1 MAYTGITTRKT
12 TCAICRVEIPTATEV
27 YFDATK
33 RQGSHIA
40 HVKCWDD
47 LLAKRRADGVKPVKS
62 VKPTIQATEPLDPP
76 F

>member
-12 TCAICRVEIPTATEV
+12 TCAICRVEIPTATLV
-27 YFDATK
+27 YCDPTK

-47 LLAKRRADGVKPVKS
+47 LRASRAGKPQDKPKT
-62 VKPTIQATEPLDPP
+62 KPTVQSHEPLDPP